1 MNRPAELISEP
12 TRATATPVVYEQPLS
27 ERMRTFLRLEYLY
40 QQLLFNM
47 DKQSPWATRAAMSS
61 LLDIVAILSRGDMRK
76 DVVKELERQIYI
88 FDRFQNT
95 PDVDADR
102 LEGVMQNLQALRN
115 KLNFIGPQY
124 LMALRES
131 EFLNAVKHRSSIPG
145 GTCEFDLPDFSF
157 WLRKPY
163 ERRLEDMRQWT
174 KNVRPLC
181 EAVGQLMW
189 LLRNSGQT
197 VAQVA
202 VNGVFQ
208 YTLGRD
214 MTAGMLRVS
223 LAPGTTSFPEI
234 SGSRHRFTVR
244 FMDWSN
250 VEERAT
256 QTAHDVP
263 FSLTIC

>member
-1 MNRPAELISEP
+1 MNQPAELLSP
-12 TRATATPVVYEQPLS
+12 PQQATDSPVVYEQPLG

-40 QQLLFNM
+40 QQMLFNM
-47 DKQSPWATRAAMSS
+47 DKQSPWATRAAMTS
-61 LLDIVAILSRGDMRK
+61 LLDIVAILSRGDLRK
-76 DVVKELERQIYI
+76 DVIKELERQIYI

-95 PDVDADR
+95 PAVDAGR
-102 LEGVMQNLQALRN
+102 LDDVMQSLQSLRN
-115 KLNFIGPQY
+115 KLNFMGAQY
-124 LMALRES
+124 LTNLRES
-131 EFLNAVKHRSSIPG
+131 EFLNSVKHRSAIPG

-163 ERRLEDMRQWT
+163 DRRLEDMREWT

-181 EAVGQLMW
+181 GAIGQLMW

-214 MTAGMLRVS
+214 MSAGMLRVS
-223 LAPGTTSFPEI
+223 LAPSTPTFPEI
-234 SGSRHRFTVR
+234 SGSHHRFTIR
-244 FMDWSN
+244 FMEWSQ
-250 VEERAT
+250 VAERAK
-256 QTAHDVP
+256 QTKNDIP
-263 FSLTIC
+263 FNLTIC

>member
-1 MNRPAELISEP
+1 MNQPAERVTQTGQVKSNS
-12 TRATATPVVYEQPLS
+12 VVYEQPLG

-40 QQLLFNM
+40 QQLLFSM
-47 DKQSPWATRAAMSS
+47 ERQSPWATRTAMSS

-76 DVVKELERQIYI
+76 DVIKELERQIYI

-95 PDVDADR
+95 PAVDEGR
-102 LEGVMQNLQALRN
+102 LDDVMQSLQALRN

-124 LMALRES
+124 LTALREN
-131 EFLNAVKHRSSIPG
+131 EFLNSVKHRSSIPG

-163 ERRLEDMRQWT
+163 ERRLEDMREWT
-174 KNVRPLC
+174 ENIRPLC
-181 EAVGQLMW
+181 EAAGQLLW

-202 VNGVFQ
+202 VKGVFQ

-214 MTAGMLRVS
+214 MTAGLLRVT
-223 LAPGTTSFPEI
+223 LAPGYQSFPEI
-234 SGSRHRFTVR
+234 SGSRHRFTIR
-244 FMDWSN
+244 FMEWAS
-250 VEERAT
+250 VGERAT
-256 QTAHDVP
+256 QSTHDIP
-263 FSLTIC
+263 FNLTIC

>member
-1 MNRPAELISEP
+1 MNRTAELISEP
-12 TRATATPVVYEQPLS
+12 APTVDNPVVYEQPLG
-27 ERMRTFLRLEYLY
+27 ERLRTFLRLEYLY

-47 DKQSPWATRAAMSS
+47 QKHSPWATRAAVTS
-61 LLDIVAILSRGDMRK
+61 LLDVVAILSRGDLRK
-76 DVVKELERQIYI
+76 DIMKELERQIYV

-95 PDVDADR
+95 PNVDEGRLDDVMR
-102 LEGVMQNLQALRN
+102 NLQALRN
-115 KLNFIGPQY
+115 KLNFVGPQY
-124 LMALRES
+124 LTGLRES
-131 EFLNAVKHRSSIPG
+131 EFLNSVKHRSAIPG
-145 GTCEFDLPDFSF
+145 GTCEFDLPDFSY

-163 ERRLEDMRQWT
+163 ERRLTDMQEWT
-174 KNVRPLC
+174 KNIRPLC

-214 MTAGMLRVS
+214 MSAGMLRVS
-223 LAPGTTSFPEI
+223 LSPGTALFPEI
-234 SGSRHRFTVR
+234 SGSRHRFTIR

-250 VEERAT
+250 VVDRAR
-256 QTAHDVP
+256 QTTEDVP

>member
-1 MNRPAELISEP
+1 MNQPAELISQP
-12 TRATATPVVYEQPLS
+12 DRAANTPVVYEQPLT

-47 DKQSPWATRAAMSS
+47 DRQSPWATRAAMSS

-76 DVVKELERQIYI
+76 DVIKQLERQIYI

-95 PDVDADR
+95 PAVDAGR
-102 LEGVMQNLQALRN
+102 LDEVMQSLKALRN

-124 LMALRES
+124 LTALRES
-131 EFLNAVKHRSSIPG
+131 EFLNSVKHRSAIPG

-163 ERRLEDMRQWT
+163 DRRLEDMRDWT
-174 KNVRPLC
+174 KNLRPLC

-202 VNGVFQ
+202 AKGVFQ

-214 MTAGMLRVS
+214 MSAGMLRVS
-223 LAPGTTSFPEI
+223 LAPGTPAFPEI
-234 SGSRHRFTVR
+234 SGSHHRFTIR

-250 VEERAT
+250 VEERAKQMT
-256 QTAHDVP
+256 QDVP
-263 FSLTIC
+263 FNLTIC